1 MPVCVLRNKSPQQV
15 CVDVDGFA
23 ARYAEDWRAWLAAGT
38 AARSEL
44 FGQILRKWQAT
55 RPLAM
60 RRLRA
65 EARHNPPFLE
75 DLLTEASEH
84 IAGLGNLNV
93 LTIRERTKSQSQ
105 ALMDLWRILG
115 RLPTSGTASCV
126 GISKALLLLTEG
138 RLGPAF
144 DSIVRKQLGIGKPRN
159 VTCAVWIATLEE
171 VAEDIRA
178 FEAAH
183 GSLTKAVPQCFAHL
197 AYGRLYDMALG
208 PR

>member
-1 MPVCVLRNKSPQQV
+1 MPICVLRNKSRGRV
-15 CVDVDGFA
+15 YRDVNGFA
-23 ARYAEDWRAWLAAGT
+23 ARYARHWKDWLVVEA

-55 RPLAM
+55 RPVAM

-65 EARHNPPFLE
+65 EARHEPPFLE
-75 DLLTEASEH
+75 DLLTSASEC
-84 IAGLGNLNV
+84 IETLGNLNV
-93 LTIRERTKSQSQ
+93 LTIRERTESQGQ

-115 RLPTSGTASCV
+115 QLPTSGTASCV
-126 GISKALLLLTEG
+126 GISKALLLLTNG

-144 DSIVRKQLGIGKPRN
+144 DSKVRRQLGIGKPLS

-171 VAEDIRA
+171 IAEDIRA

-183 GSLTKAVPQCFAHL
+183 GSLAKAVPQRFAHL